1 MARRRETSS
10 VDFPECLVI
19 LSQLLVEQPGKEEEL
34 ACRLWERAL
43 NSPLAASLE
52 LAVSHLSLSRS
63 RSPSLLAALIGRE
76 LLVAGHTFAA
86 VTVLGVSLR
95 MSGDEVYR
103 CWVLGHL
110 GAAHLTLAAPM
121 ESLSCH
127 RLQLL
132 MAMKLKDKSA
142 AWLALCGLG
151 EAYSK
156 LSQHQ
161 AAIAALRQAVCL
173 GRQAVRLGRQ
183 SLPSETRLDNL
194 GNRSKQLCSQ
204 AITLD
209 RKVECLGGQ
218 SQQMVAQARVLGRLG
233 VAYLASGD
241 LDAGKDIYRE
251 MLELSQQLS
260 DPFSEVRAWLGL
272 GDIALARPDPQSARA
287 AYFHALSLLSRESV
301 EKQVKDEEK
310 TKEGGLEQR
319 ALASLGRVERFVG
332 NLAKAATWHRRQL
345 QAAMLEKD
353 GDGQAQACCLLGAVE
368 GERGAWDVARHL
380 AEAEL
385 ALRRRHGDRAAL
397 GRAHGSLGLALG
409 RCGSWDGA
417 ARHLRIQLQ
426 LALACRDSAA
436 EASAHGN
443 LAAAY
448 QYLGHVG
455 LALSHRTRHVTL
467 VASQG
472 RLGGLARA
480 LANLGQLLTNLGHL
494 SAAARAF
501 TRCLALPGCN
511 DGSAIRSRVLSGLGY
526 TCLKLG
532 RPADA
537 AACFRRVLAERGE
550 KLGEGAGKDKVGI
563 KKGNVDLQKEKNVA
577 EPVSELGK
585 KENGDWKTSRAQ
597 YMKLDMD
604 KGTAA
609 GFKCFNSA
617 VIEGSS
623 PASEAREGASEQK
636 QNVIEPKG
644 QRPMEGGRPP
654 LDPAVF
660 CNFSLALWACGDEK
674 GAEEAM
680 KRFLEEAK
688 TRGDRARGLGNL
700 GDLCSARG
708 DWQGAFE
715 LYERQLSEA
724 RAADSHADEAAAY
737 AGLASA
743 CRALGQMQQALSHL
757 TLHLQACQEL
767 NDPMAEARAQAR
779 LGAAYSELGRH
790 SAALTCFCEQLEAV
804 ERYERE
810 NSGREGKTGERSAAL
825 GNLGRA
831 RLSLGLWEQAA
842 KCFREQLEQ
851 LDKDDLAQQR
861 GQINEDNTRRHL
873 SLQGQSMR
881 RTGSLQGPNERM
893 SEKAR
898 AYRGLACALRSMGHE
913 EEAQVVLSDWLATNH
928 SYANQSQELI
938 SPAAGDGE
946 SFGRDVRIRHRAGGD
961 GRGFDE
967 RARGDGE
974 RVVEDG
980 ERAGGDGQGCW
991 ETPGVDCMRV
1001 VEDDERASGDGQV
1014 NGDRPGGDGE
1024 PVMGD
1029 ECGAMERAL
1038 GDGERAA
1045 SSGDRTMGDGERTV
1059 GDGERTD
1066 MSRRA
1071 GRGEIQAA
1079 LRDILQSGEAARD
1092 ALRVLLHL
1100 TEKALQRLAA
1110 GHSNP
1115 MYTSQASVARKARD
1129 ACGWPRLLAALGF
1142 RFEPAIGSFP
1152 HSVTVSSPRPVTL
1165 SGELSTRSLPPSL
1178 FFPRADPGGWLRL
1191 ASMDMQALLG
1201 LPRPAFHILLNL
1213 LPHWSTGKQAI
1224 ELLQEVLHSWQ
1235 PGGLEPPTV
1244 TTQTEEVSFCFPLL
1258 QAIGVEVVT
1267 TGGQEERTERSDRLT
1282 FIPASH
1288 RSLKV
1293 ALMAL
1298 KAIFGDCQD
1307 GPSPTISI
1315 ESIPPDSP
1323 TLAPPS
1329 PARSLDSALDS
1340 LSLHS
1345 CPTRSSSPTQSLNQS
1360 TYIYNSSQCNTL
1372 PHFNTPNYKRYALDH
1387 ANTSANLNRVD
1398 HINTRPHQAAVM
1410 HTKNKGNW
1418 SSHRYTSQFSQLPI
1432 NFQSVA
1438 PPLLSRP
1445 PHSMASHFQ
1454 SCSPSSTLSLLSSP
1468 TLSPSSMPCSPPQQ
1482 PLTLNPSTD
1491 SPFRRVSRSKE
1502 KGQDIDRK
1510 L

>member
-1 MARRRETSS
+1 MRVPSRARLWSDKEGGASMARRRETSS

-19 LSQLLVEQPGKEEEL
+19 LSQLLLEEPGKEEEL

-43 NSPLAASLE
+43 NSPLAC
-52 LAVSHLSLSRS
+52 
-63 RSPSLLAALIGRE
+63 
-76 LLVAGHTFAA
+76 
-86 VTVLGVSLR
+86 
-95 MSGDEVYR
+95 DEVYR

-161 AAIAALRQAVCL
+161 AAIAALHQAVCL
-173 GRQAVRLGRQ
+173 GRQAVRLGRL
-183 SLPSETRLDNL
+183 SLPSETRLDDL
-194 GNRSKQLCSQ
+194 GNRSKQHCSQ
-204 AITLD
+204 STTLD

-218 SQQMVAQARVLGRLG
+218 SQQLVAQARVLGRLG
-233 VAYLASGD
+233 VAYLAAGD
-241 LDAGKDIYRE
+241 LDAGEEIYRE

-260 DPFSEVRAWLGL
+260 VPSSEVRAWLGL
-272 GDIALARPDPQSARA
+272 GDIALARPDTQAARA
-287 AYFHALSLLSRESV
+287 AYFQALSLLSRECV
-301 EKQVKDEEK
+301 AKQVMYEEK

-319 ALASLGRVERFVG
+319 ILASLGRVERLDG

-409 RCGSWDGA
+409 RCGSWAGA

-467 VASQG
+467 AASQG

-494 SAAARAF
+494 SAAARAY

-511 DGSAIRSRVLSGLGY
+511 EGSTIRSRVLSGLGY
-526 TCLKLG
+526 TCLKLS

-550 KLGEGAGKDKVGI
+550 KLGEGAGKHKVGI
-563 KKGNVDLQKEKNVA
+563 KKGNVDLQKEKVA

-585 KENGDWKTSRAQ
+585 KENGDWKTTRAQ
-597 YMKLDMD
+597 HIKLDVD

-609 GFKCFNSA
+609 GLKCFNSA
-617 VIEGSS
+617 VHEGSS
-623 PASEAREGASEQK
+623 PASEAKEGARERRQPVVK
-636 QNVIEPKG
+636 PKG
-644 QRPMEGGRPP
+644 QRPVEEGRPS

-674 GAEEAM
+674 GAEVVM
-680 KRFLEEAK
+680 KRFLEEAR
-688 TRGDRARGLGNL
+688 THGDRARGLGNL

-724 RAADSHADEAAAY
+724 RAADSRADEAAAY

-743 CRALGQMQQALSHL
+743 CRALGQNQQAHSHL
-757 TLHLQACQEL
+757 TLNLQACQEL
-767 NDPMAEARAQAR
+767 NSPMAEARAQAR

-810 NSGREGKTGERSAAL
+810 NRGREGKTGERAAAL

-851 LDKDDLAQQR
+851 LDKDGQSMQR
-861 GQINEDNTRRHL
+861 TA
-873 SLQGQSMR
+873 SLQGE
-881 RTGSLQGPNERM
+881 NERM

-928 SYANQSQELI
+928 SYANQSQEFI
-938 SPAAGDGE
+938 SPADSDGE
-946 SFGRDVRIRHRAGGD
+946 SFGRDVQIQHRAGGD
-961 GRGFDE
+961 GGGFDE

-974 RVVEDG
+974 RAVEDG
-980 ERAGGDGQGCW
+980 ERARGDGQGGS
-991 ETPGVDCMRV
+991 ETPGVDCLRV
-1001 VEDDERASGDGQV
+1001 VGDDERASGDGQV

-1024 PVMGD
+1024 TVMGD
-1029 ECGAMERAL
+1029 ECEAMERAL

-1045 SSGDRTMGDGERTV
+1045 SSGDRAMGDGERAV
-1059 GDGERTD
+1059 GDDERTD
-1066 MSRRA
+1066 TSRRA
-1071 GRGEIQAA
+1071 GREEIRAA
-1079 LRDILQSGEAARD
+1079 LRDILQNGEAARD

-1115 MYTSQASVARKARD
+1115 MYTSQASVARKARG

-1152 HSVTVSSPRPVTL
+1152 HSVTVPSPCPVAL

-1178 FFPRADPGGWLRL
+1178 FFPRADPGGRLRL
-1191 ASMDMQALLG
+1191 ASLDMQALLG

-1213 LPHWSTGKQAI
+1213 LPQWRTGKQAL

-1244 TTQTEEVSFCFPLL
+1244 TTQTEELSLCFPLL

-1288 RSLKV
+1288 RSLKLGLV
-1293 ALMAL
+1293 AL

-1307 GPSPTISI
+1307 GTSPTISI

-1345 CPTRSSSPTQSLNQS
+1345 CPTRSSSPTQNLNQS

-1387 ANTSANLNRVD
+1387 TNTNANLNRVS
-1398 HINTRPHQAAVM
+1398 HINTRPHQAAAL
-1410 HTKNKGNW
+1410 HTNNKGNW
-1418 SSHRYTSQFSQLPI
+1418 SSHTYTSQFSQLPF

-1438 PPLLSRP
+1438 PPLLSHP
-1445 PHSMASHFQ
+1445 PHSVASLFQ
-1454 SCSPSSTLSLLSSP
+1454 SCSPSSTLSSP
-1468 TLSPSSMPCSPPQQ
+1468 ILSPLSMPCSPPQQ

-1491 SPFRRVSRSKE
+1491 SPFRRVSQNKE
-1502 KGQDIDRK
+1502 KGRDIDRK
-1510 L
+1510 LQ